1 MVANLSSSALFQPA
15 QVGNMLL
22 KNRVVMAPLT
32 RFRAD
37 AAHVPHPIVG
47 EYYAQRA
54 SIPGTLL
61 ITEATLI
68 KHQAGGFVHVPGIWS
83 DEQIA
88 RWKEITHGVHAK
100 GSTIFL
106 QLWALGRTAVPG
118 LPATPRDLSTGC
130 EPDFPYDH
138 VSASNIPMSPSDP
151 SHPRPLTIDEIQEY
165 VGWYTTAAQ
174 NAVERAGFDGVE
186 IHGANGYLVDQFLQ
200 EVSNVRTDRYG
211 GNIENR
217 ARFALEVVDA
227 VVDAVGPEKTGIRL
241 SPWNTFQGMGMKD
254 PKPTFGY
261 LVQEIKNNHPNL
273 SYIHVVEPRETNS
286 QFLPADNKN
295 DFLRE
300 IWRQEGN
307 ARWFISAGGHTRELA
322 MQKADNKGD
331 LIAFGKLFI
340 ANPDLPYRLE
350 HDVPL
355 NKPDTNMFYAPN
367 STAPEGYTDYPF
379 A

>member
-1 MVANLSSSALFQPA
+1 M
-15 QVGNMLL
+15 
-22 KNRVVMAPLT
+22 
-32 RFRAD
+32 
-37 AAHVPHPIVG
+37 
-47 EYYAQRA
+47 
-54 SIPGTLL
+54 
-61 ITEATLI
+61 
-68 KHQAGGFVHVPGIWS
+68 
-83 DEQIA
+83 
-88 RWKEITHGVHAK
+88 
-100 GSTIFL
+100 
-106 QLWALGRTAVPG
+106 
-118 LPATPRDLSTGC
+118 
-130 EPDFPYDH
+130 
-138 VSASNIPMSPSDP
+138 
-151 SHPRPLTIDEIQEY
+151 
-165 VGWYTTAAQ
+165 
-174 NAVERAGFDGVE
+174 
-186 IHGANGYLVDQFLQ
+186 
-200 EVSNVRTDRYG
+200 SNVRTDRYG

-340 ANPDLPYRLE
+340 ANVGAL
-350 HDVPL
+350 H
-355 NKPDTNMFYAPN
+355 F
-367 STAPEGYTDYPF
+367 PF
-379 A
+379 SNEADGSIARPTIPFRA